1 MTKTPGTKGKEIL
14 KHYNE
19 VKVAVSHPMGQFM
32 IHLCSHELGLSSN
45 WSGWSG
51 SSELVLG
58 VVITSWGVVSLSI
71 NGCYA
76 VESFAELRDSWKEE
90 FKKACG
96 TKVNGYKQVG
106 SRGHIWGLVG
116 DTILSNL
123 TKGTENEGG
132 TKRLE
137 MIKYNPVFLWR
148 AKAWIHADIEQ
159 WILTSISREIT
170 KRNVGWNMSK
180 PSTGEHVTHWGPISI
195 F

>member
-19 VKVAVSHPMGQFM
+19 VKVTVSHPMGQFM

-71 NGCYA
+71 NGYYA

-106 SRGHIWGLVG
+106 SRGHIWDLVG
-116 DTILSNL
+116 DTVLSKL
-123 TKGTENEGG
+123 KKGTENEGG

-137 MIKYNPVFLWR
+137 MIKYNPLKSQSLDSLKSQSLDSSRYR
-148 AKAWIHADIEQ
+148 AMDLDLNI
-159 WILTSISREIT
+159 
-170 KRNVGWNMSK
+170 KRDYQKECWLKYV
-180 PSTGEHVTHWGPISI
+180 
-195 F
+195 